1 MYQKILNDPLVFG
14 DDIGQEARSI
24 LTGLLTRDP
33 TQRLGVNG
41 AEEIRTHP
49 FFAHHIDF
57 QKLIQKKIQ
66 PPFKPSVSSP
76 VVRAFPSAARS
87 CSGNLGAFRA
97 IIRSQVLEQDQP
109 QLRCLCTASD
119 THLHPC
125 TGRVQLRYCV
135 HDRSATRQRR

>member
-14 DDIGQEARSI
+14 DDIGAEARSI

-41 AEEIRTHP
+41 AEEIRAHP
-49 FFAHHIDF
+49 FFANHIDF

-76 VVRAFPSAARS
+76 VVRSRS
-87 CSGNLGAFRA
+87 L
-97 IIRSQVLEQDQP
+97 VLV
-109 QLRCLCTASD
+109 
-119 THLHPC
+119 HLTVVDHHLLHRV
-125 TGRVQLRYCV
+125 GRVQLRHRV
-135 HDRSATRQRR
+135 HGGGAVGQCGGGIATVADCASPVRR